1 MEREN
6 EKDGEIVKL
15 IRQSLCGGRISMSPS
30 LSCYLL
36 ELSCQGSPCEHLSQQ
51 AGHRAAREEK
61 MKPASWREVRETA
74 SNTLSLALSL
84 RKHLELLAASSARL
98 ILAHRK
104 RETAITVPRQKK
116 IMMLFL
122 ILAFLCPY
130 CSFQQ
135 LYRHDKIHTRDE
147 RAFVWGGNVPGPI
160 DR

>member
-1 MEREN
+1 MWWEDQYE
-6 EKDGEIVKL
+6 
-15 IRQSLCGGRISMSPS
+15 SLS

-104 RETAITVPRQKK
+104 RETAVTVPRQKK

-135 LYRHDKIHTRDE
+135 LYWHDKIHTRDD
-147 RAFVWGGNVPGPI
+147 RAFVWGGGGMSR
-160 DR
+160 DL